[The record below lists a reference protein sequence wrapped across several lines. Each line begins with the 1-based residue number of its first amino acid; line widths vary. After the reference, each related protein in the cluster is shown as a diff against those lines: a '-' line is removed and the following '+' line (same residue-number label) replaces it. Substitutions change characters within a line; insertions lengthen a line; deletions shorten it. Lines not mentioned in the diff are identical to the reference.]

1 MDYLKSFLIGGA
13 ICLVGQLLIDK
24 TKLTPARILV
34 LALLIL
40 VLLVLLVLIAV
51 LLVLHSV
58 CSSLLRLWPRG

>member
-1 MDYLKSFLIGGA
+1 MTEKNVTGNPVTLPGIQSA
-13 ICLVGQLLIDK
+13 LVL
-24 TKLTPARILV
+24 ILV

-40 VLLVLLVLIAV
+40 VLLILLVLILIAV